1 MRTLAASLLVILV
14 STTVYAQ
21 PTTFQREDLVRVKPA
36 PHGSD
41 VATRMPLRVVAIAGD
56 RLRIADGVLYVNDVP
71 VSGLNRDFIYRVA
84 QQPDRVPNVV
94 PVGHCFVMGEQ
105 RTNQDVSE
113 YWGQH
118 SDLSLERA
126 R

>member
-1 MRTLAASLLVILV
+1 MRTLVASLMILV
-14 STTVYAQ
+14 STTLYAQ
-21 PTTFQREDLVRVKPA
+21 PSGFQRGDVVHVKAA
-36 PHGSD
+36 PHGSG
-41 VATRMPLRVVAIAGD
+41 VAETRMPLRVVAVAGD
-56 RLRIADGVLYVNDVP
+56 RLRIADGVLYVNDTP
-71 VSGLNRDFIYRVA
+71 ANGFSAAFIYRIA

-105 RTNQDVSE
+105 RTIQDVSE

-118 SDLSLERA
+118 AETSLERA